1 MTLPNLKAIT
11 ASALLL
17 LPLALQ
23 AEPAK
28 FVVDEEHFSMS
39 FEIMHVGYAPVM
51 GMFRD
56 VEGQFEYD
64 EETGDNTGTVTGDLT
79 LLGQTRPVDI
89 DVTLNKAAE
98 YPFGHEEYTL
108 GISAETVIKRSDWG
122 MTYGVDNGMVGD
134 EVSLRF
140 GFEAIKEGGWF

>member
-56 VEGQFEYD
+56 VEGEFEYD

-98 YPFGHEEYTL
+98 YPFGNEEYTL

-134 EVSLRF
+134 EVTLRF

>member
-64 EETGDNTGTVTGDLT
+64 EETGELSSGKLMF
-79 LLGQTRPVDI
+79 
-89 DVTLNKAAE
+89 KAASV
-98 YPFGHEEYTL
+98 FTNHE
-108 GISAETVIKRSDWG
+108 KRDDHVRNKDFLWG
-122 MTYGVDNGMVGD
+122 MTYGADNGMVGD
-134 EVSLRF
+134 EVTLRF

>member
-64 EETGDNTGTVTGDLT
+64 EETGELSSGKLMF
-79 LLGQTRPVDI
+79 
-89 DVTLNKAAE
+89 KAASV
-98 YPFGHEEYTL
+98 FTNHE
-108 GISAETVIKRSDWG
+108 KRDDHVRNKDFLWG

-134 EVSLRF
+134 EVTLRF
-140 GFEAIKEGGWF
+140 GFEAIKKRAAGSDHCANCYPSVFAALFFSTL

>member
-11 ASALLL
+11 ASTLLL

-64 EETGDNTGTVTGDLT
+64 EETGELSSGKLMF
-79 LLGQTRPVDI
+79 
-89 DVTLNKAAE
+89 KAASV
-98 YPFGHEEYTL
+98 FTNHE
-108 GISAETVIKRSDWG
+108 KRDDHVRNKDFLWG

-134 EVSLRF
+134 EVTLRF

>member
-1 MTLPNLKAIT
+1 MARN
-11 ASALLL
+11 ALDTDIAWQLIL
-17 LPLALQ
+17 NA
-23 AEPAK
+23 AN

-64 EETGDNTGTVTGDLT
+64 EETGELSSGKLMF
-79 LLGQTRPVDI
+79 
-89 DVTLNKAAE
+89 KAASV
-98 YPFGHEEYTL
+98 FTNHE
-108 GISAETVIKRSDWG
+108 KRDDHVRNKDFLWG

-134 EVSLRF
+134 EVTLRF

>member
-64 EETGDNTGTVTGDLT
+64 EETGELSSGKLMF
-79 LLGQTRPVDI
+79 
-89 DVTLNKAAE
+89 KAASV
-98 YPFGHEEYTL
+98 FTNHE
-108 GISAETVIKRSDWG
+108 KRDDHVRNKDFLWS

-134 EVSLRF
+134 EVTLRF

>member
-64 EETGDNTGTVTGDLT
+64 EETGELSSGKLMF
-79 LLGQTRPVDI
+79 
-89 DVTLNKAAE
+89 KAASV
-98 YPFGHEEYTL
+98 FTNHE
-108 GISAETVIKRSDWG
+108 KRDDHVCNKDFLWG

-134 EVSLRF
+134 EVTLRF
-140 GFEAIKEGGWF
+140 SLEAIKEGGWFCSLCELLPLGFRCSIF

>member
-1 MTLPNLKAIT
+1 MARN
-11 ASALLL
+11 ALDTDIAWQLIL
-17 LPLALQ
+17 NA
-23 AEPAK
+23 AN

-64 EETGDNTGTVTGDLT
+64 EETGELSSGKLM
-79 LLGQTRPVDI
+79 L
-89 DVTLNKAAE
+89 KAASV
-98 YPFGHEEYTL
+98 FTNHE
-108 GISAETVIKRSDWG
+108 KRDDHVRNKDFLWG

-134 EVSLRF
+134 EVTLRF
-140 GFEAIKEGGWF
+140 GFRSEEHTSELQSRPHLVCRLLLEK

>member
-28 FVVDEEHFSMS
+28 FVVDEEHFSMR

-64 EETGDNTGTVTGDLT
+64 EQTGDNTGTVTGDLT

-108 GISAETVIKRSDWG
+108 GISAETAIKRSDWG

-134 EVSLRF
+134 EVTLRF

>member
-64 EETGDNTGTVTGDLT
+64 EETGELSSGKLMF
-79 LLGQTRPVDI
+79 
-89 DVTLNKAAE
+89 KAASV
-98 YPFGHEEYTL
+98 FTNHE
-108 GISAETVIKRSDWG
+108 KRDDHVRNKDFLWG

-134 EVSLRF
+134 EVTLRF

>member
-17 LPLALQ
+17 LPLAMQ

-64 EETGDNTGTVTGDLT
+64 EETGELSSGKLMF
-79 LLGQTRPVDI
+79 
-89 DVTLNKAAE
+89 KAASV
-98 YPFGHEEYTL
+98 FTNHE
-108 GISAETVIKRSDWG
+108 KRDDHVRNKDFLWG
-122 MTYGVDNGMVGD
+122 MTYGTDNGMVGD
-134 EVSLRF
+134 EVTLRF
-140 GFEAIKEGGWF
+140 GFEAIKDSGWF

>member
-56 VEGQFEYD
+56 VEGQFAYD
-64 EETGDNTGTVTGDLT
+64 EETGELSSGKLMFKD
-79 LLGQTRPVDI
+79 
-89 DVTLNKAAE
+89 
-98 YPFGHEEYTL
+98 
-108 GISAETVIKRSDWG
+108 S
-122 MTYGVDNGMVGD
+122 
-134 EVSLRF
+134 
-140 GFEAIKEGGWF
+140 GWF

>member
-11 ASALLL
+11 ASTLLL

-39 FEIMHVGYAPVM
+39 FDIMHVGYAPVM

-56 VEGQFEYD
+56 VEGEFEYD
-64 EETGDNTGTVTGDLT
+64 EETGELSSGKLMF
-79 LLGQTRPVDI
+79 
-89 DVTLNKAAE
+89 KAASV
-98 YPFGHEEYTL
+98 FTNHE
-108 GISAETVIKRSDWG
+108 KRDDHVRNKDFLWG

-134 EVSLRF
+134 EVTLRF